1 MTPTRRDVLKFGGA
15 TVGISATSGCL
26 RGLLNREGDEGDS
39 EGEDGGDGD
48 DTSDTKE
55 RPSNED
61 EKDQG
66 ASNASDEP
74 ESNPDDMQNET
85 DTRDQNESNE
95 SNESNET
102 NATDEEEEEL
112 DDLAPDREETE
123 PDREKYKQNE
133 SGDREKLPPD
143 AISTTEPNMKIGNY
157 GSVDISGRV
166 TNETDVTI
174 GVVTIAVTYYDSSE
188 SEIGRSSDSV
198 HDIPP
203 GESKKW
209 SSGVGPDQLRGEPAE
224 AEVRYQPF
232 TESS

>member
-1 MTPTRRDVLKFGGA
+1 MTPTRRDVLKVGGVA
-15 TVGISATSGCL
+15 GLMGLSGCL
-26 RGLLNREGDEGDS
+26 GRLLNRGGDESSS
-39 EGEDGGDGD
+39 EGGSDGD
-48 DTSDTKE
+48 DTTETKE

-61 EKDQG
+61 QG
-66 ASNASDEP
+66 AGNASEQP

-95 SNESNET
+95 SNET
-102 NATDEEEEEL
+102 NATEEDEEEL

-143 AISTTEPNMKIGNY
+143 SINTTDPKMTIGNY
-157 GSVDISGRV
+157 GSVDIGGKV
-166 TNETDVTI
+166 TNETDETI

-224 AEVRYQPF
+224 AKVRYQPF